1 MKKVILSWAFVLIAT
16 TASNLYAIN
25 YPSYSHPSSS
35 DRQVM
40 GNVQDFQ
47 PTFYGGYS
55 TIATGGTT
63 TTGEG
68 ALTTAPSG
76 PRRTNYNG
84 GSEPQNPDVFDTWTV
99 NGTTYYWNGSQW
111 VDGFGNPLDPGVL
124 GNDSPLGSPV
134 LPMLL
139 MALLAAGAVYL
150 RRRKALLA

>member
-1 MKKVILSWAFVLIAT
+1 MKKVILSLAFVLIAT

-40 GNVQDFQ
+40 GNVQDYQ
-47 PTFYGGYS
+47 PTLYGGYS

-68 ALTTAPSG
+68 AMTAPSG

-84 GSEPQNPDVFDTWTV
+84 GSMPGGANDGDRWTS
-99 NGTTYYWNGSQW
+99 NGKTYTYYGGTWYDDWG
-111 VDGFGNPLDPGVL
+111 VPLDPGVL

-134 LPMLL
+134 LPMLF

-150 RRRKALLA
+150 RRRKALQA